1 MVRSLDSVLLAVIG
15 AQNIIHAKMTR
26 LAILLIALW
35 FQWAVSSVAE
45 SAPSESSS
53 DPNIVF
59 ILADDLGYGDL
70 SSYGATKV
78 STPNID
84 RLAKEGRK
92 FTDAHSPHPVCCPTR
107 YSLMTGRYSWR
118 TWAKTANVWS
128 TDPLLIYDDQYT
140 LPKLLQDAGYET
152 ALIGKWH
159 LGYGR
164 PGVPGWDDVKGI
176 DYNGK
181 IAPGPLETGFD
192 YYFGVPHVGQQPHVF
207 IENHHVVGLTPDSQ
221 LELVMDD
228 RWLHRSSYLERHMYP
243 PRHHFNGGEGAK
255 YRQQDV
261 ALKLTDK
268 ALEWLKQSTAN
279 EEKPFFLYFA
289 HRNVH
294 GPYAPHE
301 RFVGKSEIG
310 VYGDFLLELDW
321 SFGQILDTL
330 DTLGLTRD
338 TLVFFSSDNG
348 GVQMGHKP
356 ATFVNHNGHMTNAP
370 LRGQKTESL
379 EGGHRVPLLARW
391 PGRIKAG
398 SSSGALIAL
407 TDTLATLAELLGKE
421 LPEEAAPDSISFL
434 GALLDREPKEPA
446 RRILVHDNYRGGYGI
461 RVDDWKLLMIQ
472 GGGGIGW
479 SPWDNDRS
487 KPNGQL
493 YNLKADLKEL
503 NNLYTQEPE
512 RVAAMATLLRTIR
525 NSPSSKRLSQ

>member
-1 MVRSLDSVLLAVIG
+1 
-15 AQNIIHAKMTR
+15 MTR
-26 LAILLIALW
+26 VATLLIALAAHW
-35 FQWAVSSVAE
+35 
-45 SAPSESSS
+45 SSS
-53 DPNIVF
+53 WSAEKPNIVF

-70 SSYGATKV
+70 SCYGASKV
-78 STPNID
+78 KTPNID
-84 RLAKEGRK
+84 RLAREGRT
-92 FTDAHSPHPVCCPTR
+92 FSDAHSPHSVCCPTR

-128 TDPLLIYDDQYT
+128 TDPMLIEDDQHT
-140 LPKLLQDAGYET
+140 LPKLLKESGYET

-164 PGVPGWDDVKGI
+164 PGAPGWDDVRGI

-181 IAPGPLETGFD
+181 IAPGPLEAGFD
-192 YYFGVPHVGQQPHVF
+192 YYFGVPHVGQEPHVF
-207 IENHHVVGLTPDSQ
+207 IENHHVVGLTPDSP

-228 RWLHRSSYLERHMYP
+228 RWRHRPSYLERHMYP
-243 PRHHFNGGEGAK
+243 PRHHFDGGKGAV

-261 ALKLTDK
+261 ALKLTEK
-268 ALEWLKQSTAN
+268 SLEWLKQSAKN
-279 EEKPFFLYFA
+279 EDKPFFLYFA

-294 GPYAPHE
+294 GPYAPNE

-321 SFGQILDTL
+321 SVGQILDTL
-330 DTLGLTRD
+330 DTLNLTNN

-356 ATFVNHNGHMTNAP
+356 ASFVNHNGHMTNGA

-398 SSSGALIAL
+398 SSSAALVAL
-407 TDTLATLAELLGKE
+407 TDTMATLAELLESE
-421 LPEEAAPDSISFL
+421 LPEGAGPDSISYL
-434 GALLDREPKEPA
+434 GTLLDREPKEPI
-446 RRILVHDNYRGGYGI
+446 RRVLVHDNYRGGYGI

-493 YNLKADLKEL
+493 YNLREDIKEL
-503 NNLYTQEPE
+503 DNRYEHQPE
-512 RVAAMATLLRTIR
+512 RVAEMVERLRAIR
-525 NSPSSKRLSQ
+525 ISPSSKHLSQ

>member
-1 MVRSLDSVLLAVIG
+1 MQREPSIYRFTIANFLLAMGLFFIG
-15 AQNIIHAKMTR
+15 APVSLFA
-26 LAILLIALW
+26 
-35 FQWAVSSVAE
+35 AVK
-45 SAPSESSS
+45 
-53 DPNIVF
+53 PNVVF

-78 STPNID
+78 ETPNID

-92 FTDAHSPHPVCCPTR
+92 FTDAHSPHSVCTPSR

-128 TDPLLIYDDQYT
+128 TDPMLIDDDQFT
-140 LPKLLQDAGYET
+140 LPKLLREAGYQT
-152 ALIGKWH
+152 ALVGKWH

-164 PGVPGWDDVKGI
+164 PGAPGWDDVKGI

-181 IAPGPLETGFD
+181 IAPGPLEAGFD
-192 YYFGVPHVGQQPHVF
+192 YYFGIPHVGQQPHVF
-207 IENHHVVGLTPDSQ
+207 IENHRVVGLQSDSP

-228 RWLHRSSYLERHMYP
+228 RWLHRPSYLDRHMYP
-243 PRHHFNGGEGAK
+243 PRHHFDGGEGAK

-261 ALKLTDK
+261 ALKLTEK
-268 ALEWLKQSTAN
+268 AVDWLTQSSK
-279 EEKPFFLYFA
+279 EGEDPFFLYFA

-301 RFVGKSEIG
+301 RFVGKSKIG

-321 SFGQILDTL
+321 SVGRILDTL
-330 DTLGLTRD
+330 DELGIADD

-356 ATFVNHNGHMTNAP
+356 AEFVNHNGHMTNGP

-391 PGRIKAG
+391 PGHIEAG
-398 SSSGALIAL
+398 STSDALVAL
-407 TDTLATLAELLGKE
+407 TDTMATLADLMGRDLDEDEGPDSCSFLGELLG
-421 LPEEAAPDSISFL
+421 
-434 GALLDREPKEPA
+434 REPKQPP
-446 RRILVHDNYRGGYGI
+446 RRVLVHENYRGGYGI

-479 SPWDNDRS
+479 SPFDNDRS
-487 KPNGQL
+487 QPNGQL
-493 YNLKADLKEL
+493 YHLKEDLKEQ
-503 NNLYTQEPE
+503 NNLYEERPE
-512 RVAAMATLLRTIR
+512 RVAEMAELLRKIR
-525 NSPSSKRLSQ
+525 SVPNSRELSR